1 MNKVVISDKGLPY
14 LKNGQKW
21 MFVNNLASDI
31 TDIENGS
38 VVKIVDGNDN
48 FIASGFIS
56 KETHIL
62 VRIAS
67 FNENDV
73 IDDGFLKEK
82 MRQAVNKRK
91 EVMSDNFSNCRLIYG
106 EADDLGGI
114 TVDRYNDLLVF
125 QISSYPMEIRKEM
138 LADSLYD
145 ILQQLGETINGIYW
159 RNDVKAREKE
169 KLSLYKKWYWHNEKT
184 DGTTVI
190 NENGILLNVDV
201 INGQKTGYF
210 LDQKENRLLVRQLA
224 KGKKVMDC
232 YCHTGAF
239 SLNAAKGD
247 CKKVDGIDLSETAV
261 RLAYENRDL
270 NGFGDNCNFIVDDV
284 DHYLDNCKKGQYDM
298 IILDPPA
305 FCKSKRTFEHAFNG
319 YKNINVKALNLLN
332 SGDIFISC
340 SCSRFMP
347 DADFERML
355 QEAAKE
361 ANKEYEILNVGTQS
375 KDHPIDKV
383 MGETKYLKFY
393 CLKIK

>member
-145 ILQQLGETINGIYW
+145 ILHQLGETINGIYW

-169 KLSLYKKWYWHNEKT
+169 KLSLYKKW
-184 DGTTVI
+184 
-190 NENGILLNVDV
+190 
-201 INGQKTGYF
+201 
-210 LDQKENRLLVRQLA
+210 
-224 KGKKVMDC
+224 
-232 YCHTGAF
+232 
-239 SLNAAKGD
+239 
-247 CKKVDGIDLSETAV
+247 
-261 RLAYENRDL
+261 
-270 NGFGDNCNFIVDDV
+270 
-284 DHYLDNCKKGQYDM
+284 
-298 IILDPPA
+298 
-305 FCKSKRTFEHAFNG
+305 
-319 YKNINVKALNLLN
+319 
-332 SGDIFISC
+332 
-340 SCSRFMP
+340 
-347 DADFERML
+347 
-355 QEAAKE
+355 
-361 ANKEYEILNVGTQS
+361 
-375 KDHPIDKV
+375 
-383 MGETKYLKFY
+383 
-393 CLKIK
+393 